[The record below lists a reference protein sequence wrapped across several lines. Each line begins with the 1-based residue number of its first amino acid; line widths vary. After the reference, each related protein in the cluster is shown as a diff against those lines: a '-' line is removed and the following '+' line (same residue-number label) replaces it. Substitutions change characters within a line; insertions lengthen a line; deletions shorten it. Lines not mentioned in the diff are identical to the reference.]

1 MIIEAIIVMI
11 IIPSIKIGNNIK
23 SGHVEKKKQIV
34 IVIIIII
41 IMVIIMKRQNQKTVI
56 IPVNKNKIYSTYA
69 MFSEAFGRQCLHFQ
83 VYTINPM
90 T

>member
-34 IVIIIII
+34 IVIIII

>member
-41 IMVIIMKRQNQKTVI
+41 MVIIMKRQNPKTVI

>member
-34 IVIIIII
+34 IVILYNNNGYNNETT
-41 IMVIIMKRQNQKTVI
+41 K
-56 IPVNKNKIYSTYA
+56 PKNCYYSG
-69 MFSEAFGRQCLHFQ
+69 E
-83 VYTINPM
+83 
-90 T
+90 